1 MIDDGEFECQT
12 MNCFFGKYKKED
24 NFYEETYKEKHNAEL
39 SAINATKPKLKKE
52 IINENITTSKRSS
65 MDK

>member
-12 MNCFFGKYKKED
+12 MNNFFGKYEKED

-39 SAINATKPKLKKE
+39 TAINTTKPKLKKE
-52 IINENITTSKRSS
+52 IINENIVTSKGSS